1 MAENAERMNGAPP
14 SARNGGAEGGRTDR
28 RGRFGV
34 RRMPRVCAFCKAKV
48 AVIDYKDADVLR
60 RYLTERG
67 KIKPRRK
74 IGTCARHQR
83 ALALAVKRARHI
95 ALLPFADPRVRD

>member
-1 MAENAERMNGAPP
+1 MDTQTQSFDVAVIGAGAAGMMAAIRAGELG
-14 SARNGGAEGGRTDR
+14 
-28 RGRFGV
+28 
-34 RRMPRVCAFCKAKV
+34 AKV